1 MHKSL
6 HSRNANAAF
15 CESTTTH
22 WRHKNMAVRRIFES
36 LKADTKNPLHVLKP
50 GIFRLQTSETVLLK
64 QQLMVVGKT
73 AF

>member
-1 MHKSL
+1 
-6 HSRNANAAF
+6 
-15 CESTTTH
+15 
-22 WRHKNMAVRRIFES
+22 MAVRRIFES